1 MINFLNGSSSVLIR
15 VAGDAGL
22 LLVDSPGVVVDGVE
36 AVEGVAAAGLDLS
49 LLHQLGGV
57 GEPGQQE
64 EEQDVVH
71 DWTLASSSMRTEVTY
86 KYRHEYFM
94 KESKVE
100 ARNQ

>member
-57 GEPGQQE
+57 GDSGQQE

-71 DWTLASSSMRTEVTY
+71 DWTLASTSMRTEVTY
-86 KYRHEYFM
+86 KYRYEY
-94 KESKVE
+94 E
-100 ARNQ
+100 